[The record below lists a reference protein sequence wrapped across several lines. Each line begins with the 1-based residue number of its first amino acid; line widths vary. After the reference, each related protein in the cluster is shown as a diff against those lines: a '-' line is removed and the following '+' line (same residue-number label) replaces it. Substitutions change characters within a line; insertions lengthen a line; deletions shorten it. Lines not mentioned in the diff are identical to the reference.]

1 MKHLKM
7 LGLAVVAAAALTA
20 VIGAGT
26 ASATELCS
34 TATTTC
40 SGTKYGKATEIKAVL
55 EPGTTATLTTNITT
69 VTCKS
74 STVTGI
80 VTDPGGAGAVK
91 GETTS
96 LKFEE
101 CTRTGGEECTVEA
114 TNLGTIEVTGGSASK
129 TATFNFK
136 ITSKTGANVTCG
148 AFINCTFSTSSATL
162 EGHNRES
169 GTPTIKANNI
179 SLAREGGLCPST
191 STWNAGYEATS
202 PDPLYVV

>member
-40 SGTKYGKATEIKAVL
+40 SGTKYGVGTEIHAVL
-55 EPGTTATLTTNITT
+55 ESGTTATLTTSITT
-69 VTCKS
+69 VTCTE
-74 STVTGI
+74 STVQGH
-80 VTDPGGAGAVK
+80 VTNAGGAGAVK
-91 GETTS
+91 GQLTALT
-96 LKFEE
+96 FGG

-114 TNLGTIEVTGGSASK
+114 TNLGTVEVTGGSASK
-129 TATFNFK
+129 TGTFSFK
-136 ITSKTGANVTCG
+136 VTSKTGANVVCG
-148 AFINCTFSTSSATL
+148 SFINCTFSTSSATL
-162 EGHNRES
+162 EGKNRES

-179 SLAREGGLCPST
+179 SLAREGGICPST
-191 STWNAGYEATS
+191 STWTAAYEVTS